1 MSKAP
6 SDPTP
11 DPLLLFSP
19 SLLFQPHWPHCHF
32 WNALSTLRAFAL
44 TVPSARNAVPYV
56 SDLREMLG
64 SEKTLHN
71 NAENMPF
78 VVCNVLSAPLPPPFH
93 SNPIKWVLAY
103 M

>member
-1 MSKAP
+1 MPAP
-6 SDPTP
+6 QTGLRPQRQTARR
-11 DPLLLFSP
+11 PL
-19 SLLFQPHWPHCHF
+19 C
-32 WNALSTLRAFAL
+32 AFACS
-44 TVPSARNAVPYV
+44 VPSARNAVPYV